1 MPSPKKILAAAIAAL
16 SITACQE
23 TTPPPVKPVIPS
35 KTIISQFPR
44 EIAKTVEI
52 RDAGAPLAVTHVEIA
67 PVDSLALATETP
79 NVDHLGRSK
88 QLTSE
93 GDVKGALLEARRAL
107 FITPSDVETLTIVAK
122 LSRRVGQSELS
133 AEAWG
138 RVANLT
144 PDDALPVIAQG
155 RALMQLKDYGGAI
168 TAGREAAK
176 RDSGSAE
183 AFQLTGIAQLAMN
196 DLSGAIA
203 SFEKAVE
210 LEPNHGWALNNLG
223 FACLRANQNERAVT
237 VLEHAAEVLP
247 HVAYVQ
253 NNLGVALER
262 VGRGDEAK
270 AAYQH
275 AMDLSPKYVKARI
288 NAARVAKVNV
298 QKDEEPQVD
307 DTMSDVPHPMPE
319 QPEEQ

>member
-1 MPSPKKILAAAIAAL
+1 MPSPKKILAAAVAAL

-23 TTPPPVKPVIPS
+23 TTTPPVKPVIPS
-35 KTIISQFPR
+35 KTIIVTQPVARSEFL
-44 EIAKTVEI
+44 
-52 RDAGAPLAVTHVEIA
+52 RDAGAPLTVAPLVTEPT
-67 PVDSLALATETP
+67 PVDALALATETP

-88 QLTSE
+88 QLGSE

-107 FITPSDVETLTIVAK
+107 FVTPSDVETLTTVAK
-122 LSRRVGQSELS
+122 LSRRAGQPELA
-133 AEAWG
+133 AEAWA
-138 RVANLT
+138 RVAKLS
-144 PDDALPVIAQG
+144 PDDALPVIAQA
-155 RALMQLKDYGGAI
+155 RALIQMKDYAGAI
-168 TAGREAAK
+168 TAGREAAS
-176 RDSGSAE
+176 RDSGNVE
-183 AFQLTGIAQLAMN
+183 AFQVTGLAQLALN
-196 DLSGAIA
+196 ELSGAIA

-237 VLEHAAEVLP
+237 ALEHAADLLP

-275 AMDLSPKYVKARI
+275 AMDLSPRYVKARI
-288 NAARVAKVNV
+288 NAARVARVSTP
-298 QKDEEPQVD
+298 KDEAPIID

-319 QPEEQ
+319 QPEE

>member
-1 MPSPKKILAAAIAAL
+1 MPSPKKILAAAVAAL

-23 TTPPPVKPVIPS
+23 TTTPPVKPVIPT
-35 KTIISQFPR
+35 KTIIVAQP
-44 EIAKTVEI
+44 IAKTVEI
-52 RDAGAPLAVTHVEIA
+52 RDAGAPLAVTPVETA

-79 NVDHLGRSK
+79 NVDHLGRAK

-122 LSRRVGQSELS
+122 LSRRVGQSEMS

-288 NAARVAKVNV
+288 NAARVAKAP
-298 QKDEEPQVD
+298 KGEEPQLD

-319 QPEEQ
+319 QPSEE

>member
-1 MPSPKKILAAAIAAL
+1 MSSHQRTLTAALAAL

-23 TTPPPVKPVIPS
+23 TTAPRSVIPS
-35 KTIISQFPR
+35 KERTVIVTQPVAR
-44 EIAKTVEI
+44 TVEV
-52 RDAGAPLAVTHVEIA
+52 RDAGGPLSVAPVEVTPLDTLAVA
-67 PVDSLALATETP
+67 SDSP
-79 NVDHLGRSK
+79 DVDHLGRAK
-88 QLTSE
+88 QLGSE

-107 FITPSDVETLTIVAK
+107 SNTPADQETLSLLAK
-122 LSRRVGQSELS
+122 LARRAGHPKLA

-138 RVANLT
+138 RLAALA
-144 PDDALPVIAQG
+144 PDDALPLVAKA
-155 RALMQLKDYGGAI
+155 RALIELKDYTSAFK
-168 TAGREAAK
+168 AGREASS
-176 RDSGSAE
+176 RDSGSVE
-183 AFQLTGIAQLAMN
+183 AFQVTGIALLALD
-196 DLSGAIA
+196 DLAGAIA

-223 FACLRANQNERAVT
+223 FACLRANENQRAVT
-237 VLEHAAEVLP
+237 ALEHAAEVLP

-288 NAARVAKVNV
+288 NAARVARAS
-298 QKDEEPQVD
+298 QQEEQPQVD
-307 DTMSDVPHPMPE
+307 ETAGELPHPMPE
-319 QPEEQ
+319 MPER

>member
-1 MPSPKKILAAAIAAL
+1 MSSPKKILAAALAAL

-23 TTPPPVKPVIPS
+23 PTPPTTRPVIPS
-35 KTIISQFPR
+35 KVITITQPVAR
-44 EIAKTVEI
+44 TVEL
-52 RDAGAPLAVTHVEIA
+52 RDAGAPISIAPVEVA
-67 PVDSLALATETP
+67 PVDSLAIANDSP
-79 NVDHLGRSK
+79 NVDHLGRAK
-88 QLTSE
+88 QLASE

-107 FITPSDVETLTIVAK
+107 FITPSDVETLTTVAK
-122 LSRRVGQSELS
+122 LSRRAGQPELA

-138 RVANLT
+138 RVAALS
-144 PDDALPVIAQG
+144 PDDALPLIAQA
-155 RALMQLKDYGGAI
+155 RALVQMKDYAGAVM
-168 TAGREAAK
+168 TGREAST
-176 RDSGSAE
+176 RDSGSVE
-183 AFQLTGIAQLAMN
+183 AFQVTGIAQLAMN
-196 DLSGAIA
+196 ELAGAIA

-223 FACLRANQNERAVT
+223 FACLRANQNERAVIA
-237 VLEHAAEVLP
+237 LEHAAEVLP

-288 NAARVAKVNV
+288 NAARVAKV
-298 QKDEEPQVD
+298 QPPQEEPQLD
-307 DTMSDVPHPMPE
+307 ETMSDMPHPMPE
-319 QPEEQ
+319 Q